1 MKPSETAKGYF
12 FELTPE
18 RVLDAVETSGLRCT
32 GRCLALNS
40 FENRVYDVELENQD
54 DALDAGV
61 PQNSVQNR
69 RVIKFYRPARW
80 SKEQI
85 LEEHQFLLDL
95 AQEEIP
101 VIAPLPFPDGSTLYE
116 TPGDGIYTVIFP
128 KVGGRSPSE
137 LSVEQ
142 FRRIGRLLGRIHNVG
157 AKRQAVHRLSLTSE
171 TYGMANLEFLL
182 KGGWVALEFERR
194 YKMVVGEICEVLTPQ
209 FKKFP
214 EIRIHGDCHRGNLL
228 WNEQGP
234 FFLDFD
240 DFVRGPAVQDF
251 WLLLPGRV
259 GEYPLEVEALVDG
272 YREMREFDSRSLS
285 LIEGLRAL
293 RYIHYTAWIAR
304 RWEDP
309 AFPLAFPHFNTFRY
323 WEEATSDLEEQ
334 LRRIRQIFGS

>member
-1 MKPSETAKGYF
+1 MSAKGFF

-18 RVLDAVETSGLRCT
+18 RVLDAVEASGLRCT
-32 GRCLALNS
+32 GRCMALNS
-40 FENRVYDVELENQD
+40 FENRVYDVELESQD
-54 DALDAGV
+54 EGV
-61 PQNSVQNR
+61 AQNSTQNR
-69 RVIKFYRPARW
+69 RVIKFYRPGRW
-80 SKEQI
+80 SKDQI
-85 LEEHQFLLDL
+85 LEEHQFLGDL
-95 AQEEIP
+95 AQDEIP
-101 VIAPLPFPDGSTLYE
+101 VIAPLPFPDGGTLNE
-116 TPGDGIYTVIFP
+116 TPGDAIYTVIFP

-137 LSVEQ
+137 LTVEQ

-157 AKRQAVHRLSLTSE
+157 AKRTAVHRLSLTPE
-171 TYGMANLEFLL
+171 TYGLGNLEFLL

-194 YKMVVGEICEVLTPQ
+194 YKTVVTEICEALTPE

-234 FFLDFD
+234 FFFDFD
-240 DFVRGPAVQDF
+240 DFVRGPAVQDM

-259 GEYPLEVEALVDG
+259 GEYPLEVEAMVEG

-309 AFPLAFPHFNTFRY
+309 AFPLAFPHFNTYRY
-323 WEEATSDLEEQ
+323 WEEATTDLEEQ
-334 LRRIRQIFGS
+334 LGRIRRQITAT